1 MTTLRFAYSTI
12 NWGDTCHLP
21 TTFDEIRRTGWHAVE
36 LFAHSLEWMG
46 TPRRMKTLLGDL
58 TPATLFGTVDLPSS
72 ERQLTIAKNRI
83 DYCAEIGAT
92 AYGLVGAGRPRSRPP
107 TDAEICELAG
117 LCEEMAAHGANVG
130 VTVAYHPHTRC
141 TIQYEHE
148 IDRMLEV
155 TQHLTLCLD
164 VSHVALVGED
174 PVVQLNKYAN
184 RLGYIHL
191 KDWGRGDFLELGRG
205 DIGIDFPACLR
216 TLEAQNFKGWI
227 VVEQSTSEVSAE
239 HSAEINARYLT
250 AAGYAI

>member
-1 MTTLRFAYSTI
+1 MSTLNFAYSTI

-21 TTFDEIRRTGWHAVE
+21 TTFDEIRSTGWTAVE

-46 TPRRMKTLLGDL
+46 TPTRIKSLLGDL
-58 TPATLFGTVDLPSS
+58 KPATLFGTVDLPAS

-83 DYCAEIGAT
+83 DYCAEIGAS
-92 AYGLVGAGRPRSRPP
+92 AYGIVGAGRPRSRPP
-107 TDAEICELAG
+107 TDAEIRELSEM
-117 LCEEMAAHGANVG
+117 CEEMAKHGASVG
-130 VTVAYHPHTRC
+130 VKVAYHPHTRC

-148 IDRMLEV
+148 IDRMLEL

-174 PVVQLNKYAN
+174 PLVQLRKYAG

-205 DIGIDFPACLR
+205 DIGIDFAGCLR
-216 TLEAQNFKGWI
+216 ELQAQKFSGW
-227 VVEQSTSEVSAE
+227 VVIEQSTSEVSAR
-239 HSAEINARYLT
+239 HSAEINAKFLGRL
-250 AAGYAI
+250 GYTL